1 MLKSG
6 EASVVV
12 KQDDLDFEEYSPEA
26 LERLLEF
33 SHQCVDIKHG
43 GGDGQVRYEKS
54 SASNHESNLKIYKSV
69 HNRRSKN

>member
-33 SHQCVDIKHG
+33 SHQCVDIKHV
-43 GGDGQVRYEKS
+43 GGDGQVGNFRVKG
-54 SASNHESNLKIYKSV
+54 N
-69 HNRRSKN
+69 